1 MGGKT
6 PSEYMFSEYP
16 QIADIVGAPIA
27 SQKISLRR
35 SNRQLSRCGQL
46 RVKMFAEAFA
56 EFAEDP
62 Q

>member
-1 MGGKT
+1 
-6 PSEYMFSEYP
+6 MFSEYP

-27 SQKISLRR
+27 SLKISLRR